1 MFLEF
6 FNYLHH
12 YVDPWE
18 IFNIYEQFKTNGFHL
33 VFLTFD
39 QKTQNLP
46 NLKASFFFL
55 FTRKTMM

>member
-12 YVDPWE
+12 YVDPWK
-18 IFNIYEQFKTNGFHL
+18 IFNIYEKFKPIGFHL

-39 QKTQNLP
+39 KKTQNLP